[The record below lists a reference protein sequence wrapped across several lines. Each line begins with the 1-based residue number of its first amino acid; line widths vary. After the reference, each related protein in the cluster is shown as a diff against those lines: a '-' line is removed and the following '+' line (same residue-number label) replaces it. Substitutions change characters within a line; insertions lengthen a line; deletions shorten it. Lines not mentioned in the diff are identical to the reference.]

1 MSATAGLLLEDP
13 EGSKIMV
20 TRIDNSVFTVA
31 YELAPGATAFRM
43 FEEDRQKLRSFLTPL
58 DG

>member
-1 MSATAGLLLEDP
+1 
-13 EGSKIMV
+13 MV

-43 FEEDRQKLRSFLTPL
+43 FEWDRQKLRAFLTPL